1 MRRVLLLSLLALAA
15 CQQVNPNVGRFSC
28 ETGTDCG
35 EGYECRPQFSGGG
48 KCFKLGD
55 CVDDEV
61 CDGNDQNC
69 DGRIDET
76 FPEQGMSCA
85 TGLQGLCATGVK
97 NCTTGSIGCMQTVMP
112 TPELCNQLDD
122 DCNGQVDET
131 FDFSADEANCGGCG
145 QRCDPGTTCLSARC
159 EETTCDD
166 GLDNDSDGTT
176 DCLDLSC
183 LGQVCTTPTPP
194 AWRCGSRIGSPPDAG
209 SDAGTDAGTDAGSDP
224 DSGTDPDAG
233 FDPDAGSDAGTDAGS
248 DAGTDAG
255 SDAGS
260 DAGPVLGCFAPEMD
274 CANGYDDDGD
284 GQADCLDVDC
294 AGLVCASGTICTN
307 RSCPGPG

>member
-1 MRRVLLLSLLALAA
+1 MRTAL
-15 CQQVNPNVGRFSC
+15 
-28 ETGTDCG
+28 
-35 EGYECRPQFSGGG
+35 RPG
-48 KCFKLGD
+48 
-55 CVDDEV
+55 
-61 CDGNDQNC
+61 
-69 DGRIDET
+69 
-76 FPEQGMSCA
+76 
-85 TGLQGLCATGVK
+85 
-97 NCTTGSIGCMQTVMP
+97 
-112 TPELCNQLDD
+112 
-122 DCNGQVDET
+122 
-131 FDFSADEANCGGCG
+131 
-145 QRCDPGTTCLSARC
+145 LSARC